1 MLRDRGMKSVV
12 HENPISVRLPS
23 SEKMW
28 GSPNRQKAKALK
40 HSTRSCGGVGAGVE
54 PRMLARLRPPHAAHA
69 APTRHHG
76 YLEACATEG
85 RCHSWERARLSGH
98 VCDDRAPFVACRGGS
113 VFSGP
118 AAEQVLRVPPLGQLP
133 AG

>member
-98 VCDDRAPFVACRGGS
+98 CVRRQSSVRRLSGEG

-118 AAEQVLRVPPLGQLP
+118 ALRR
-133 AG
+133 AGS

>member
-98 VCDDRAPFVACRGGS
+98 VCDDRAPFVACRGRA
-113 VFSGP
+113 FLADP
-118 AAEQVLRVPPLGQLP
+118 ATEGR
-133 AG
+133 

>member
-98 VCDDRAPFVACRGGS
+98 VCDDQSSVRRLSGEG

-118 AAEQVLRVPPLGQLP
+118 GFKGR
-133 AG
+133 